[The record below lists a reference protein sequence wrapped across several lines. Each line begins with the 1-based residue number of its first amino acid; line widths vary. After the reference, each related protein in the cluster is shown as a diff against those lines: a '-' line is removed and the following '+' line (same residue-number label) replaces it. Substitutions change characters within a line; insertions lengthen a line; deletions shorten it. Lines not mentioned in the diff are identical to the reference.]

1 MYIFLSNKED
11 SSSFAFP
18 CYFIVYV
25 RFFVLVSFGSSSGFV
40 VLAFPCNQFLSQ
52 EPGTS
57 EEAHQF
63 ACTRFKAEY
72 PVFQKVRVNG
82 QNAAPVYKFLK
93 SKKPSFLGSRIKWN
107 FTKFLVGK
115 DGQVIDRYGTT
126 VSPLSIQKDIEKAL
140 AQEL

>member
-72 PVFQKVRVNG
+72 PVFQKVPQQTRHFSSSYAFN
-82 QNAAPVYKFLK
+82 
-93 SKKPSFLGSRIKWN
+93 R
-107 FTKFLVGK
+107 
-115 DGQVIDRYGTT
+115 
-126 VSPLSIQKDIEKAL
+126 
-140 AQEL
+140 